1 MRTIL
6 AAACAAIAIT
16 TMMPSAMR
24 AASSDEGVKTMGSS
38 ENAAPVMDPATK
50 SAAFHSVIQ
59 KMGAGEK
66 IDPALWNEF
75 VHAQNDGMATGP
87 AVGEKVPDFTLP
99 DQNGR
104 EWSLSQLMGSKG
116 LLLVFVRSA
125 DW

>member
-1 MRTIL
+1 MRTIM
-6 AAACAAIAIT
+6 AAVCAAMAIT
-16 TMMPSAMR
+16 IMMLSASG
-24 AASSDEGVKTMGSS
+24 AASANEGVKAMGSS
-38 ENAAPVMDPATK
+38 ENATPVMDPATK
-50 SAAFHSVIQ
+50 SAAFHSVVQ

-66 IDPALWNEF
+66 IDPGLWNEF
-75 VHAQNDGMATGP
+75 VQAQNDGVATGP

-104 EWSLSQLMGSKG
+104 EWSPSQLMGPKG

>member
-1 MRTIL
+1 ML
-6 AAACAAIAIT
+6 GAACAAITIT
-16 TMMPSAMR
+16 IMMPTAIGVASAN
-24 AASSDEGVKTMGSS
+24 EGVKSMGSS

-50 SAAFHSVIQ
+50 SAAFHSVVQ

-66 IDPALWNEF
+66 IDPGLWNEF
-75 VHAQNDGMATGP
+75 VQAQNDGVATGS

-104 EWSLSQLMGSKG
+104 EWSLPQLMGPKG